1 MREGVRSG
9 DGGVDQ
15 GDWEGE
21 VYGHLLCLQGIQLQV
36 VEAAPGHQAVYLP
49 PVGRLVT
56 IRDESYE
63 GGVIHKLQ

>member
-15 GDWEGE
+15 GDWEGD
-21 VYGHLLCLQGIQLQV
+21 VYGLQGIQLQV